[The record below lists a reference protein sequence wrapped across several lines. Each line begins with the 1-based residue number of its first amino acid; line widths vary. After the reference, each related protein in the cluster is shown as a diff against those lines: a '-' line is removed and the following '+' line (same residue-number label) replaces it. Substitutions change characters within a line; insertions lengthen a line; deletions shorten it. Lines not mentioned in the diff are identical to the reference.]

1 MVSAAALQRVSIW
14 LCKDFW
20 CRLFDVIDLDKDKFL
35 SSSELR
41 ALIVGI
47 RFEEINFDQDD
58 AVDKVMKDFD
68 KSGDDRI
75 QFSEF
80 MGGVEKWL
88 EEAKR
93 DKASSPDQFHE
104 VCWLNNFDN

>member
-1 MVSAAALQRVSIW
+1 MDDDGFV
-14 LCKDFW
+14 
-20 CRLFDVIDLDKDKFL
+20 

-68 KSGDDRI
+68 RSGDDRI
-75 QFSEF
+75 EFSEF
-80 MGGVEKWL
+80 MGGVKKWL

-93 DKASSPDQFHE
+93 YKASSPAHFHE
-104 VCWLNNFDN
+104 VC